1 MDIGKEKKVERFFE
15 ACMKEWERKHG
26 RRPESR
32 DEMWDAII
40 DGMDRSSP
48 GKPKNG
54 DFSRRERTK
63 RQKRQ
68 ISGENRTKCTKTAKK
83 SFATR
88 KKNSIPMNKIQR
100 Y

>member
-48 GKPKNG
+48 GKPKN
-54 DFSRRERTK
+54 
-63 RQKRQ
+63 
-68 ISGENRTKCTKTAKK
+68 
-83 SFATR
+83 
-88 KKNSIPMNKIQR
+88 
-100 Y
+100 